1 MTNQQSQEKTPE
13 IHIAQVKKAISVNI
27 NIALTMNAS
36 ICRKNSIVVC
46 WALPSF
52 LVTTQLYTKSKFSG
66 IVVKNKETKYFQ
78 AYKVD

>member
-13 IHIAQVKKAISVNI
+13 IHIAQVKKAISVNF
-27 NIALTMNAS
+27 NKAFTMNAS
-36 ICRKNSIVVC
+36 IFKKNSIVVC